1 MGREAAEGR
10 ARRAVGRAAGAERG
24 PGAEPGPAAASAHL
38 TGAASP
44 SGPDGPHAPAAL
56 PAVIRPSEPEPAED
70 SVDRHIARWTGKV
83 PFDVPTEAVI
93 TRMQLLA
100 KHVSQGKERALAE
113 TGLQAFEFETVHRLA
128 SRGAPWRAPSA
139 ELAAELL
146 LSPAGMTG
154 RLDTLEKSGLVRR
167 LRAAADRRRVDV
179 ELTEEGHRR
188 WTEAMR
194 WRGIAE
200 AEMIESLDDGE
211 RAALAALLKRMLLS
225 VETR

>member
-1 MGREAAEGR
+1 MGTETGPIR
-10 ARRAVGRAAGAERG
+10 ARTPGPDEVLAAG
-24 PGAEPGPAAASAHL
+24 P
-38 TGAASP
+38 
-44 SGPDGPHAPAAL
+44 
-56 PAVIRPSEPEPAED
+56 VED

-93 TRMQLLA
+93 TRIQLLA
-100 KHVSQGKERALAE
+100 KHVSHGKERALAE
-113 TGLQAFEFETVHRLA
+113 TGLQAFEFETMHRLA
-128 SRGAPWRAPSA
+128 SRGTPWRAPSA

-154 RLDTLEKSGLVRR
+154 RLDTLERSGLVRR

-200 AEMIESLDDGE
+200 AEMIEPLDDAE